1 MKSLIIKGTI
11 LLFLVSNSLSKSKYY
26 LVETAD
32 KVKLPNEIK
41 NDDQQRQHNKGMN
54 DKVFSYNS
62 DIQPLMSLVK
72 SWQKCLRHKV
82 TLKCGDFAHIKC

>member
-32 KVKLPNEIK
+32 KAKLPTETEIK
-41 NDDQQRQHNKGMN
+41 KDDQQKQHNKGMN
-54 DKVFSYNS
+54 DKELSYNL
-62 DIQPLMSLVK
+62 DIQPLMNLVK
-72 SWQKCLRHKV
+72 SCQKCWRYKV
-82 TLKCGDFAHIKC
+82 TLK